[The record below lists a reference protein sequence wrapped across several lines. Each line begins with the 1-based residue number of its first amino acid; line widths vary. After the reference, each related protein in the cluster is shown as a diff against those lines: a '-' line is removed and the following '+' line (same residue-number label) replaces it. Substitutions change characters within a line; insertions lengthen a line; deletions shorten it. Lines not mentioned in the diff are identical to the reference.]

1 MNSTCEYDPSDPF
14 EFSRTLINAVAVVL
28 PYSFTALLWYS
39 CVQCAYTA
47 RTGKMG
53 AHMKKQAMRHD
64 REEKAALKMQGAWR
78 GREGRAFARM
88 QRAALAEHQKD
99 LEKAARK
106 LQRIWRGR
114 EGRQQYLVIRKN
126 KHLVRTTSRSR
137 L

>member
-1 MNSTCEYDPSDPF
+1 MHHYGIS
-14 EFSRTLINAVAVVL
+14 
-28 PYSFTALLWYS
+28 W
-39 CVQCAYTA
+39 VQCAYRA

-53 AHMKKQAMRHD
+53 AHMKKQAMRHE

-126 KHLVRTTSRSR
+126 KYLVRTTSRSR